1 MFLNIVHL
9 VKSINLFESKYTIYF
24 YMSARSIV
32 SLSLLITKGAT
43 VTQEVYNLDLENFD
57 ITQPA
62 IFVEHPDRF
71 VQRAAHTSLEIGRIA
86 MEFSR
91 SYRTPRYELNTRESN
106 VEHSFMTAL
115 SSTEYSVQYHPTYN
129 HGLVTQFSIAHDLI
143 ELITGD
149 VATFNISDEDLAAKD
164 QNEYAEFETLL
175 KRLPPFWA
183 DIVRR
188 YKSQEEPEARLV
200 ASREKDDPYVVDILG
215 PGKMVMEE
223 DYNVH
228 TLEEF
233 NECEANLQKR
243 FRNRFPE
250 PELELTH
257 QVREYH
263 GAQFSKVFE
272 I

>member
-1 MFLNIVHL
+1 M
-9 VKSINLFESKYTIYF
+9 
-24 YMSARSIV
+24 
-32 SLSLLITKGAT
+32 TKET
-43 VTQEVYNLDLENFD
+43 YNLDANTFD

-62 IFVEHPDRF
+62 NFVEHPNRF
-71 VQRAAHTSLEIGRIA
+71 MKRAANTSLELGRIS

-91 SYRTPRYELNTRESN
+91 TYRTPRYETDTRESN

-115 SSTEYSVQYHPTYN
+115 DTTEYSVQYHPTYN

-149 VATFNISDEDLAAKD
+149 VATFNISEEDLAAKD
-164 QNEYAEFETLL
+164 DEEHDALERLL
-175 KRLPPFWA
+175 QRVSPFWA
-183 DIVRR
+183 DIIVR
-188 YKSQEEPEARLV
+188 YKHQEEPEARLV
-200 ASREKDDPYVVDILG
+200 ASKEKDNPYVVDLLG
-215 PGKMVMEE
+215 PGKMVMED
-223 DYNVH
+223 DYDVH

-257 QVREYH
+257 QIREYH
-263 GAQFSKVFE
+263 GIQFSEVFE
-272 I
+272 A